1 MNIYEKI
8 ENMFENRDTNNQ
20 EVFFKEL
27 LSELKEIKN
36 ILKFQP
42 KEYNRQYKKALP
54 KEYYDFVKSFRNE
67 MREDERR
74 GVYPEIEF
82 EGFRLGVNKKGLLYD
97 KDTNHI
103 LPTFKAFEI
112 YEKLYK
118 EYQIK
123 KEVEEI
129 F

>member
-8 ENMFENRDTNNQ
+8 DNMFENNNNNQ
-20 EVFFKEL
+20 EMFFKEL

-42 KEYNRQYKKALP
+42 QEYNRQYKKSLP
-54 KEYYDFVKSFRNE
+54 KEYYDFVKNFKNE
-67 MREDERR
+67 MKENERM
-74 GVYPEIEF
+74 GIYPEFEF
-82 EGFRLGVNKKGLLYD
+82 EGFRLGVNSDGLLYD
-97 KDTNHI
+97 KDSLQT

-112 YEKLYK
+112 FEKLYQNYKIQK
-118 EYQIK
+118 E
-123 KEVEEI
+123 EDDI